1 MSGRAK
7 LIVVGVIL
15 LAALIIILASTFK
28 VTETEQVIL
37 LQFGEPRKVVNQSG
51 KDEPGLR
58 FKTPFVQNV
67 EYFEKRI
74 VDFDA
79 PPEEVILRDR
89 KRLVVDAFIRYHITD
104 PLTYFQTVGSEGVAR
119 SRLGAILN
127 AATREVLGRVDL
139 ISVLSG
145 ERAELMLQIRA
156 QVNRQSAQFGMDVI
170 DVRVRRADLPDEN
183 SQAVYAR
190 MNAERAQEAQE
201 FRSTGEA
208 NKRRI
213 ISQADREAAI
223 ILAEAN
229 RNAEIIRGQGDALAA
244 RIFAQ
249 AVGRDPEFFSF
260 YRSMQA
266 MTEALGESDT
276 TMVLSPDSELFT
288 YFGTVGEIGV
298 NETETS
304 QRVGGLAAEDIMR
317 MISDLGMTASDLE
330 LDVDELRSGMD
341 TGAGANSAFE
351 N

>member
-7 LIVVGVIL
+7 LIVTGVVL
-15 LAALIIILASTFK
+15 LAALILILASTFK
-28 VTETEQVIL
+28 VSEKEQAIL
-37 LQFGEPRKVVNQSG
+37 LQFGDPREVVNQWG
-51 KDEPGLR
+51 QDEPGLR

-67 EYFEKRI
+67 EYYEKRI

-79 PPEEVILRDR
+79 PPEEIILGDK
-89 KRLVVDAFIRYHITD
+89 KRLVVDAFIRYRIID
-104 PLTYFQTVGSEGVAR
+104 PLKYLETVFTEEIAR

-127 AATREVLGRVDL
+127 AATREVMGRVDL
-139 ISVLSG
+139 VTVLSG
-145 ERAELMLQIRA
+145 ERASLMHQIRD
-156 QVNRQSAQFGMDVI
+156 QVNRQSAKFGMDVI

-208 NKRRI
+208 DKKRI
-213 ISQADREAAI
+213 VSQADREAAI

-229 RNAEIIRGQGDALAA
+229 RNSEIIRGQGDALAA

-249 AVGRDPEFFSF
+249 AVGRDPEFYAF

-266 MTEALGESDT
+266 LTEALGETDT

-288 YFGTVGEIGV
+288 YFGTVGEIGADEV
-298 NETETS
+298 AGS
-304 QRVGGLAAEDIMR
+304 QAAGGLDADDIMR
-317 MISDLGMTASDLE
+317 MIRELGITASDLD
-330 LDVDELRSGMD
+330 LDVEELRGDGGVMSLGTVAD
-341 TGAGANSAFE
+341 DN
-351 N
+351 